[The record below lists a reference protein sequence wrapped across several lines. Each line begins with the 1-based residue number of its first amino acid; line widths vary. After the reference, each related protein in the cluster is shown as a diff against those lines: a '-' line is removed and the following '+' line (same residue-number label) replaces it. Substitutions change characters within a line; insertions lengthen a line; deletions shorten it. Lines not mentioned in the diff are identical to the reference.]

1 MQKYLEIVKEL
12 LQQFDSVEFQQ
23 IPRVK
28 NAKADFLARLA
39 SSDEYGISLEL
50 CMETRGR
57 PSTEGERV
65 MKIQE
70 QEWMTTIVCYLK
82 EGRLLEDKN
91 EARKVQI
98 RAARF
103 ILIDDAL
110 YRRGHSFPYL
120 RYVNKEEANYVL
132 REIHEGICGNHK
144 GARSLAGKTFRPGY
158 YWPTLQKDAYDLVR
172 ACDQ

>member
-1 MQKYLEIVKEL
+1 M
-12 LQQFDSVEFQQ
+12 
-23 IPRVK
+23 
-28 NAKADFLARLA
+28 ARLA
-39 SSDEYGISLEL
+39 SSDEHGISLEL

-57 PSTEGERV
+57 LSTKGERV

-70 QEWMTTIVCYLK
+70 EEEWMTTIIRYLK
-82 EGRLLEDKN
+82 EGRLLEDRN

-132 REIHEGICGNHK
+132 
-144 GARSLAGKTFRPGY
+144 
-158 YWPTLQKDAYDLVR
+158 
-172 ACDQ
+172 